1 MIGFFRLGLI
11 LLVGLTVLYVLVSVF
26 ARSLERERLEKAWDA
41 AQGPGE
47 RAAFIAEGMA
57 RYSSSL
63 RRKLLW
69 GVYIV
74 PVAVISV
81 LVYVLNFG

>member
-1 MIGFFRLGLI
+1 MIGLLRLGIFLLI
-11 LLVGLTVLYVLVSVF
+11 GLTVLYVLISIY
-26 ARSLERERLEKAWDA
+26 ARSLQRERLEKAWDA

-47 RAAFIAEGMA
+47 RAAFIRDGME
-57 RYSSSL
+57 RYQGSL
-63 RRKLLW
+63 RRRLLW

>member
-1 MIGFFRLGLI
+1 MIGLLRLGI
-11 LLVGLTVLYVLVSVF
+11 FLLVGLTVLYVLISIY
-26 ARSLERERLEKAWDA
+26 ARSLERERLEKEWDA
-41 AQGPGE
+41 AQGPGD
-47 RAAFIAEGMA
+47 RATHIEKGMVTYA
-57 RYSSSL
+57 GSL

>member
-1 MIGFFRLGLI
+1 MIGLVRLGFF
-11 LLVGLTVLYVLVSVF
+11 LLVGLTVLYVLISIY
-26 ARSLERERLEKAWDA
+26 ARSLERERLEKEWDA
-41 AQGPGE
+41 AQGPGD
-47 RAAFIAEGMA
+47 RAAHIEQGMA
-57 RYSSSL
+57 AYAGSL

>member
-1 MIGFFRLGLI
+1 MIAFLRLGI
-11 LLVGLTVLYVLVSVF
+11 VLLVGLSVLYVLVSIY
-26 ARSLERERLEKAWDA
+26 ARSLERERLEKEWDA
-41 AQGPGE
+41 AQGPGD
-47 RAAFIAEGMA
+47 RAAHIEQGMLVYA
-57 RYSSSL
+57 RSL
-63 RRKLLW
+63 RRRLLW

>member
-1 MIGFFRLGLI
+1 MIGFLRLGVF
-11 LLVGLTVLYVLVSVF
+11 LLVGLTVLYVLLSIY

-41 AQGPGE
+41 AQGPGD
-47 RAAFIAEGMA
+47 RAAFIEVGML
-57 RYSSSL
+57 RYGRSL

-74 PVAVISV
+74 PVVVISV

>member
-1 MIGFFRLGLI
+1 MIGFLRLGVF
-11 LLVGLTVLYVLVSVF
+11 LLVGLTVLYVLLSIY

-47 RAAFIAEGMA
+47 RSAFIAEGMA
-57 RYSSSL
+57 RYAHSL

-69 GVYIV
+69 GVYVV
-74 PVAVISV
+74 PVTVISV